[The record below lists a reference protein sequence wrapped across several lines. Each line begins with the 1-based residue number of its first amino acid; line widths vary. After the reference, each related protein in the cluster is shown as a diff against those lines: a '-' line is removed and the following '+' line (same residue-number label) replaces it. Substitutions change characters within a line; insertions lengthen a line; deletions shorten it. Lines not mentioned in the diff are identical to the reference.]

1 MNIMDMRIKPK
12 GKRKAKKLPNPG
24 ADGTKIFNVAVR
36 LSPIRSENRSVRAL
50 PGTFEWRY
58 ARAKG
63 NVKDVKALFY
73 HAGSQYAQV
82 WEKAGIANMGSPN
95 LEALSGGARPGL
107 TDGRCKA
114 IEELRRAL
122 KYLGTGS
129 TLRLIA
135 YCADGKTT
143 KEIAKRFGSTEREMG
158 HVLHNDLREL
168 ARFYKLLAPCGQHI
182 VSGS

>member
-1 MNIMDMRIKPK
+1 MMDMRIKPK
-12 GKRKAKKLPNPG
+12 AKRKPKKLPPPG
-24 ADGTKIFNVAVR
+24 SDGSKIFNVAVR
-36 LSPIRSENRSVRAL
+36 ISATRSDNQSVRAA
-50 PGTFEWRY
+50 PGTFVWRY
-58 ARAKG
+58 ARAKE

-73 HAGSQYAQV
+73 HAGSEYARV
-82 WEKAGIANMGSPN
+82 WEKAGIASMGSPN
-95 LEALSGGARPGL
+95 LEVLSGGTHPGL

-114 IEELRRAL
+114 IDELRRAL
-122 KYLGTGS
+122 KFLGTGS

-158 HVLHNDLREL
+158 HVLHNDLRDL
-168 ARFYKLLAPCGQHI
+168 ARFYKLLPRCGKGI

>member
-1 MNIMDMRIKPK
+1 
-12 GKRKAKKLPNPG
+12 
-24 ADGTKIFNVAVR
+24 
-36 LSPIRSENRSVRAL
+36 
-50 PGTFEWRY
+50 
-58 ARAKG
+58 
-63 NVKDVKALFY
+63 
-73 HAGSQYAQV
+73 
-82 WEKAGIANMGSPN
+82 MGSPN